1 MSLEGGER
9 GLRSSKGRATKG
21 RVSGRALMEEEPE
34 EGEERGGRR
43 ERLHRRASAVFGERR
58 SETLHSK
65 YFAVGGLRKRDG
77 ERATNERTDAS
88 ANSAPA
94 LSRPPR
100 PASTPARARRAGS
113 GVCWS
118 ENFQQRALARVDG
131 VASNARRTLHTSAV
145 LDVYCNTI
153 LQRLMYSIC
162 TMDVSKRVG
171 TSESCV

>member
-1 MSLEGGER
+1 
-9 GLRSSKGRATKG
+9 
-21 RVSGRALMEEEPE
+21 MEEEPE

-145 LDVYCNTI
+145 PDLYCNTI
-153 LQRLMYSIC
+153 LRRLMYSIPWMC
-162 TMDVSKRVG
+162 QKALELRRAAPRLPPSTGRARLRDAA
-171 TSESCV
+171 

>member
-1 MSLEGGER
+1 
-9 GLRSSKGRATKG
+9 
-21 RVSGRALMEEEPE
+21 MEEEPE

-94 LSRPPR
+94 LSLG
-100 PASTPARARRAGS
+100 RRG
-113 GVCWS
+113 
-118 ENFQQRALARVDG
+118 RRRHPLALAAPAAAFVG
-131 VASNARRTLHTSAV
+131 ARTFNNV
-145 LDVYCNTI
+145 L
-153 LQRLMYSIC
+153 
-162 TMDVSKRVG
+162 
-171 TSESCV
+171 